1 MDNSPP
7 SIFNFCC
14 CFVFLAIVAGVVLV
28 VPAFRQKVLGMFGR
42 GTGGPLPPRLAQLAA
57 AAMPDLRNH
66 VFGASAGE
74 LELASELIASIK
86 HARELLWPG
95 YSDRAISDGLKQSP
109 DTVLAGFEN
118 GLSQIQPRTPEVN
131 RAIATIKV
139 LRRPDAR
146 RIIAPVAN
154 HFNNLAAEQERPPS
168 GH

>member
-57 AAMPDLRNH
+57 AAMPGLRNH
-66 VFGASAGE
+66 VFGSSEGE
-74 LELASELIASIK
+74 LALTGELIASIQ

-95 YSDRAISDGLKQSP
+95 YSDRAISDGLQQSP

-118 GLSQIQPRTPEVN
+118 GLSQIQPRTADVN

-139 LRRPDAR
+139 LRRTDAR
-146 RIIAPVAN
+146 RIIAPAAI